1 MDSAGF
7 LIMHEDFLLSSTAA
21 SDAEYA
27 HLTQKEKY
35 IAPTDFAQGP
45 SPYDNEMRVPSDVKP
60 RKESAATASAIPPT
74 KSLSSGVNYR
84 GEGRM

>member
-21 SDAEYA
+21 SDAEYV

-35 IAPTDFAQGP
+35 TAPTDFAQGHRT
-45 SPYDNEMRVPSDVKP
+45 MIMK
-60 RKESAATASAIPPT
+60 
-74 KSLSSGVNYR
+74 
-84 GEGRM
+84 